1 MYISDIIK
9 NKKFTFSL
17 EIFPP
22 KKDGSIDTIYKTLE
36 ALAPIK
42 PDYISVTYGAGGNPA
57 DNSTCEIA
65 TIIKERYG
73 IEPLVHLTCINSD
86 KKQVDDTLGFLKEKG
101 ISNILA
107 LRGDRNPDVPPK
119 TDFTYASDLT
129 KYIMNRGGFDVAG
142 ACYPETHPEAI
153 SMDIDIRNLKTKVDA
168 GASHLVSQLFFD
180 NNDFYNYMY
189 KLRDNGINVPVQAG
203 IMPVTN
209 KKQIERMVSM
219 CGASLPKK
227 FTKIMS
233 KYDSSPEAL
242 CDAGCAYAIEQII
255 DLITN
260 GIDGIHLYTMN
271 RPEIALKIYDSIKNI
286 MDCVNRG

>member
-1 MYISDIIK
+1 MYISELTK
-9 NKKFTFSL
+9 NKKFVFSL

-22 KKDGSIDTIYKTLE
+22 KKDGNIETIYKTLE

-57 DNSTCEIA
+57 DNSTCQIA
-65 TIIKERYG
+65 TIIKEQYG
-73 IEPLVHLTCINSD
+73 IEPLTHLTCINSD
-86 KKQVDDTLGFLKEKG
+86 KAQVDGTLDYLEEHG

-107 LRGDRNPDVPPK
+107 LRGDRNPDIAPK
-119 TDFTYASDLT
+119 TDFQYASDLT
-129 KYIMNRGGFDVAG
+129 EYIKRRGGFDVAG
-142 ACYPETHPEAI
+142 ACYPEVHPEAL
-153 SMDIDIRNLKTKVDA
+153 SMDIDIHNLKTKVNA

-209 KKQIERMVSM
+209 KKQIERMVSL

-227 FTKIMS
+227 FVKIMS
-233 KYDSSPEAL
+233 KYEACPEAL

-255 DLITN
+255 DLISN
-260 GIDGIHLYTMN
+260 GIDGIHLYTRN
-271 RPEIALKIYDSIKNI
+271 RPEIALKIYDSVKNI
-286 MDCVNRG
+286 IKCVNQG